1 MLVVENKS
9 ISLLW
14 ELITLLMQIHREKIP
29 CHVVANKKFSGPP
42 LASCVY

>member
-14 ELITLLMQIHREKIP
+14 QLITLLMKIPREKIP

-42 LASCVY
+42 VA